1 MKNKKNSFCFKSGSK
16 TISLPA
22 IGERSSA
29 SVYLF
34 QLTRLQDL
42 GIYIVVFFFLLVKYL
57 PALHCPI
64 FVRAVTRRIIKK

>member
-42 GIYIVVFFFLLVKYL
+42 GIYIVVFFFISKIFTSTPL
-57 PALHCPI
+57 PYIC
-64 FVRAVTRRIIKK
+64 